1 MPKIK
6 LTYPASASAKL
17 LQYGDRYSEP
27 SEPYTRNI
35 HRPPETVSPVSYMT
49 NDDGL
54 MSAANGA
61 LSHYNLGDTNFQVG
75 AEHIMPEQAALSRT
89 DGLTATSAFYGS
101 GIGQRSAGTYAED
114 WVTLSGA
121 SLRWYQPYATTL
133 SLLHWDLFF
142 SYNNWQGVF
151 IDSANTISTIGR
163 KTKMD
168 LRCVLDGEYVDYTK
182 RRLAENLFHPVA
194 PGYQSNDDQVGP
206 GTDFFDGT
214 YPSSTD
220 GVGGTR
226 GGNPK
231 YVFPEAHSATQ
242 LSLHYPTAL
251 SKGFHEIAVQVRVG
265 RISGESV
272 FVQNIG
278 TEKRDNVVR
287 GRGYFE
293 LTAKLCLGIRN
304 ARVISFL

>member
-6 LTYPASASAKL
+6 LTFPAGTGEKL
-17 LQYGDRYSEP
+17 LQYGDRYSDP
-27 SEPYTRNI
+27 NEPYTRNI
-35 HRPPETVSPVSYMT
+35 HRPSHTVSPVGISKT
-49 NDDGL
+49 DDGL
-54 MSAANGA
+54 MSAANGK
-61 LSHYNLGDTNFQVG
+61 LNHYNLGTTDFQVG

-89 DGLTATSAFYGS
+89 DGLTETSAFYGN
-101 GIGQRSAGTYAED
+101 GIGQRSTGTYTED
-114 WVTLSGA
+114 WVTLSGV

-151 IDSANTISTIGR
+151 VDSRDVEGSR
-163 KTKMD
+163 KTKLD
-168 LRCVLDGEYVDYTK
+168 LRCVLDGEYVNYTK
-182 RRLAENLFHPVA
+182 RRLAENLYHPVA
-194 PGYQSNDDQVGP
+194 PGYKSNNGAVGP
-206 GTDFFDGT
+206 GTDFFEGK
-214 YPSSTD
+214 YPDATD
-220 GVGGTR
+220 KSGGTK

-242 LSLHYPTAL
+242 LSLHHPTAL

-265 RISGESV
+265 SISGESV
-272 FVQNIG
+272 YVQNIG
-278 TEKRDNVVR
+278 TESRDGNVR